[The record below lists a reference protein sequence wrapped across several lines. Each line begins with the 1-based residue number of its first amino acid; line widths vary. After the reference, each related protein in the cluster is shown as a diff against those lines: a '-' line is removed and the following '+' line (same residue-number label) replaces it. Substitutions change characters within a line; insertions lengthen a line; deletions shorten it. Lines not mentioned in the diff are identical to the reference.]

1 MAERTLLER
10 VKTRLEDTTVSDDLL
25 NDFIDDATD
34 EVLARTNQEE
44 LNSSLERVIVGCVVL
59 YVNRI
64 GTEGTASES
73 YSGVST
79 SYLDSLP
86 ANLQAI
92 INHNTRL
99 GRWE

>member
-10 VKTRLEDTTVSDDLL
+10 VKTRLEGTDLSDDLL
-25 NDFIDDATD
+25 NDFIYDATD
-34 EVLARTNQEE
+34 EVLARTNQEK

-59 YVNRI
+59 YVNRL
-64 GTEGTASES
+64 GTEGLTSEG

-86 ANLQAI
+86 ENLQAI
-92 INHNTRL
+92 INRNTRL

>member
-1 MAERTLLER
+1 MAERTLLDR

-79 SYLDSLP
+79 SYLDGLP

-99 GRWE
+99 GRWD